1 MTLKNKRFGGW
12 GEERQ
17 RGSGVY
23 ETRSRKYYAE
33 VKVARV
39 RVRETRS
46 RKYYAEVK
54 VARVRV
60 RETRSRKYYAE
71 VKVVRVGVRET
82 RRLESWID
90 FCSIGKLA

>member
-1 MTLKNKRFGGW
+1 MTLKNKRFGGC

-39 RVRETRS
+39 GVRETRS
-46 RKYYAEVK
+46 L
-54 VARVRV
+54 
-60 RETRSRKYYAE
+60 ETWFALSS
-71 VKVVRVGVRET
+71 
-82 RRLESWID
+82 L
-90 FCSIGKLA
+90 GKLGKFSSIPAFADGP

>member
-1 MTLKNKRFGGW
+1 MTLKSKRFGGC

-39 RVRETRS
+39 GMRETRS

-54 VARVRV
+54 VARVGV
-60 RETRSRKYYAE
+60 RETRSL
-71 VKVVRVGVRET
+71 ET
-82 RRLESWID
+82 WFALS
-90 FCSIGKLA
+90 SLGKLAEFTPYQLLLMAPDKMNM

>member
-1 MTLKNKRFGGW
+1 MNCNDTQKQEIWRLW
-12 GEERQ
+12 Q

-39 RVRETRS
+39 GVRETRS

-54 VARVRV
+54 VAHVGV
-60 RETRSRKYYAE
+60 GETRNL
-71 VKVVRVGVRET
+71 ET
-82 RRLESWID
+82 WFAVSSL
-90 FCSIGKLA
+90 GKLAEFYSIPAFANNS